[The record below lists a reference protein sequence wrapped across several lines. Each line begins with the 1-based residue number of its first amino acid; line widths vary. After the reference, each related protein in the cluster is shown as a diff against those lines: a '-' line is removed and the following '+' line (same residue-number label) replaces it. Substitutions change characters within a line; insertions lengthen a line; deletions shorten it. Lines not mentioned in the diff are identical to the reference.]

1 MHAISRALLSR
12 ADARLPPI
20 SSNATAHALYE
31 KMGFRDYKET
41 VVRVVE
47 KTG

>member
-1 MHAISRALLSR
+1 V
-12 ADARLPPI
+12 RLQMQRQQLPFLHVI

-31 KMGFRDYKET
+31 KMGFREYKET

-47 KTG
+47 RMP